1 MQMKND
7 QGNAKIIEVSL
18 VDQRFI
24 VIRFIEGMLDR
35 ELVGI
40 VTKIDQQNR
49 RIKLSH
55 SEGMDWIPLEDVLHI
70 KVQIDQS
77 HN

>member
-1 MQMKND
+1 MKSD

-24 VIRFIEGMLDR
+24 VIRFFEGMLDR

-55 SEGMDWIPLEDVLHI
+55 SEGMDWIHLDDILDI
-70 KVQIDQS
+70 KVQSD
-77 HN
+77 